1 MFEDETPVAWT
12 MVPRHAAVV
21 AADGSE
27 IGTADSLLGDQDED
41 IFHGVVVRR
50 SQDGELVEVPAAR
63 VTRMTANHIVTDLAA
78 SDTGALPAYRR
89 R

>member
-1 MFEDETPVAWT
+1 

-21 AADGSE
+21 AEDGSV
-27 IGTADSLLGDQDED
+27 IGTSESLLGDQDED

-50 SQDGELVEVPAAR
+50 SGDGELVEVAAAR

-78 SDTGALPAYRR
+78 SDTGALPAYRGR
-89 R
+89 

>member
-1 MFEDETPVAWT
+1 

-27 IGTADSLLGDQDED
+27 IGAAESLLGDQDED

-50 SQDGELVEVPAAR
+50 SGDGELVELPAAR
-63 VTRMTANHIVTDLAA
+63 VTRMTANHIVTDLTA
-78 SDTGALPAYRR
+78 SDTGALPAYRGR
-89 R
+89 

>member
-21 AADGSE
+21 AEDGSV
-27 IGTADSLLGDQDED
+27 IGTSESLLGDQDED

-50 SQDGELVEVPAAR
+50 SGDGELVEVAAAR

-78 SDTGALPAYRR
+78 SDTGALPAYRGR
-89 R
+89 